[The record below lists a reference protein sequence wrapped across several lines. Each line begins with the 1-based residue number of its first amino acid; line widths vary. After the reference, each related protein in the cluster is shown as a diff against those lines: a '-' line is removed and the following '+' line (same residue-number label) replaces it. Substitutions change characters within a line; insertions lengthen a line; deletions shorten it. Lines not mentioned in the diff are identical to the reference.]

1 MPATA
6 ATLAM
11 LAAAVSHAATQLWP
25 QEHAA
30 PRDSPF
36 AFAHVDKLRR
46 RRDKMDVDMYGD
58 RIGYVVGVGL
68 RSLWRS

>member
-1 MPATA
+1 
-6 ATLAM
+6 M

-36 AFAHVDKLRR
+36 AFANVDKLRR
-46 RRDKMDVDMYGD
+46 RRRRRRKEEGGGRREEEEKKEKED
-58 RIGYVVGVGL
+58 I
-68 RSLWRS
+68 

>member
-1 MPATA
+1 MLAIA

-36 AFAHVDKLRR
+36 AFANVDKLRR
-46 RRDKMDVDMYGD
+46 RRRRRRRRVGRSDKEEEKEKED
-58 RIGYVVGVGL
+58 I
-68 RSLWRS
+68 